1 MSMNYLDLQYVS
13 LVSARLQNF
22 STKKSG
28 LYNFRCPYCGDS
40 AKRKSKARGYLFSTK
55 TGLVFKCHNCGVSK
69 AFFNFLQDQ
78 DKVLWEQYN
87 LEKFKESSG
96 SRKRQVVTPKFKKPV
111 FKKKKT
117 VNLPTISELNR
128 GHPAREYLER
138 REIPDLSKFYYA
150 EKFKE
155 WTNTLKPTYQSSD
168 SEESRII
175 IPLLDEEG
183 NLFGYQ
189 GRSLNPKDKLRY
201 VTVMLEEDVPKVY
214 GLSDVDKTKT
224 VYVLEGPLD
233 AAFIPQAIAM
243 CGADVHLG
251 SRGISDTVW
260 IYDNEPRNPQ
270 IVGRMGKTIASGDAI
285 VIWPSNIKQKD
296 INDMILAR
304 HNVLDVIESNTYKGL
319 EATVKLSEWK
329 RCK

>member
-1 MSMNYLDLQYVS
+1 MQFLDQQYVNLLS
-13 LVSARLQNF
+13 PRLQGF
-22 STKKSG
+22 AKKKTG

-40 AKRKSKARGYLFSTK
+40 EKRKSKTRGYLFTTK
-55 TGLVFKCHNCGVSK
+55 TGLVFKCHNCGISK

-96 SRKRQVVTPKFKKPV
+96 GRKRQIDTRVFKKPV

-117 VNLPTISELNR
+117 VNLPKISELNI
-128 GHPAREYLER
+128 GHPAREYLENR
-138 REIPDLSKFYYA
+138 KIPDLSKFYYA
-150 EKFKE
+150 DKFKE
-155 WTNTLKPTYQSSD
+155 WTNTLKHTYD
-168 SEESRII
+168 STDTEESRII
-175 IPLLDEEG
+175 IPLLNEEG

-201 VTVMLEEDVPKVY
+201 VTVMLQDDVPKVY

-224 VYVLEGPLD
+224 IYVLEGPLD
-233 AAFIPQAIAM
+233 AAFIPQAVAM
-243 CGADVHLG
+243 CGADVHL
-251 SRGISDTVW
+251 SRWGISDAVW

-270 IVGRMGKTIASGDAI
+270 IVRRMEKTISSRDAI
-285 VIWPSNIKQKD
+285 VIWPSTIAQKD
-296 INDMILAR
+296 INDMILAG
-304 HNVLDVIESNTYKGL
+304 HNVLDVIESNTYRGL
-319 EATVKLSEWK
+319 EAKVKLTEWK